1 LIFDSKVHFIL
12 NNYVRIRRTTITTT
26 RYDFKTLK
34 KNKLY
39 SKYQKVHPSV
49 KHPSN
54 FGPQK

>member
-1 LIFDSKVHFIL
+1 
-12 NNYVRIRRTTITTT
+12 VRIRRTTITTT

-34 KNKLY
+34 KKKLY